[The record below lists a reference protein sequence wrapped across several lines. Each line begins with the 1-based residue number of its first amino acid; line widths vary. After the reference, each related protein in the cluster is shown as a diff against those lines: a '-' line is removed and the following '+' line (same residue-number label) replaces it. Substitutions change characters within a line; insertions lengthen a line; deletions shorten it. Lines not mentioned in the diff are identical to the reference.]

1 MSTESAA
8 LDRPD
13 SGANAVIPAD
23 TLVGGRFRVERP
35 ARHDGLSE
43 ILFAR
48 DEKTRKPIAIRVLSA
63 DFAGD
68 PRVFE
73 AVREEIKAAAK
84 LKHRSLVATY
94 GVGTHGTD
102 AHFIAC
108 EWVQGTALSEFIRR
122 RSEAGKPLSVRGVYN
137 VIAHVCKGIA
147 AVHEG
152 AAFHGALR
160 PSVVWISKSGRVKVG
175 DLGLGGALVSTG
187 RWNVL
192 PPEEQAFLA
201 PEVRAG
207 QAAGPQSDVWGV
219 GALLYVLLT
228 GRPPIDDRDDRAPP
242 SAVHPNAT
250 AELDEIVRR
259 CLSPDPS
266 ARYPTVGAI
275 ADALMPL
282 VASAPEPTES
292 DFDVD
297 LEVDVD
303 IAMSIIPSAPA
314 PSASNP
320 LAFAAAPT
328 PPAPAPAAT
337 KSAGVDFSDLMAK
350 LTKDDAARWMAV
362 KGGLDHGPFTM
373 RELVKLIVEGEILE
387 EHLLFN
393 MDTGE
398 RKALKEYPE
407 FGEFIQQ
414 YRIRKSEKDHAV
426 ALQRSEKVEKRSNV
440 AKFMILA
447 GVLGAVAIGV
457 TGYILTRQ
465 AAERRAARADEDLA
479 ALFESGQV
487 KISGT
492 ADILKAPR
500 GGARRGGKPGASG
513 GPGASSG
520 GGFTSYDDAM
530 NQAMELNLN
539 QAGGERQLSSEDV
552 AGVMNRKLNS
562 LFGCVGQE
570 LRGGGQLG
578 TVRIDIA
585 IMGSGQVMGAS
596 VNAGSPAFKQ
606 CISAK
611 MRQIQF
617 PSFPAPRMGARYS
630 FDVD

>member
-1 MSTESAA
+1 MSTEPAA
-8 LDRPD
+8 IDRPD
-13 SGANAVIPAD
+13 ADANAAIPAD

-35 ARHDGLSE
+35 ARHDGLSA

-73 AVREEIKAAAK
+73 AVREEIKSAAK

-122 RSEAGKPLSVRGVYN
+122 RTDAGKPLSVRGVYN
-137 VIAHVCKGIA
+137 VVAHVCKAIA

-152 AAFHGALR
+152 GAFHGALR

-175 DLGLGGALVSTG
+175 DLGLGSALVTTG
-187 RWNVL
+187 KWNVL
-192 PPEEQAFLA
+192 PADEQAFLA

-207 QAAGPQSDVWGV
+207 QAPGPQSDVWGV

-228 GRPPIDDRDDRAPP
+228 GRPPLDDRALP

-250 AELDEIVRR
+250 TELDDIVRR
-259 CLSPDPS
+259 CLSPAPS
-266 ARYPTVGAI
+266 ERYPTVNAI

-297 LEVDVD
+297 IEVDVD

-314 PSASNP
+314 PKASNP
-320 LAFAAAPT
+320 LAFAAGAA
-328 PPAPAPAAT
+328 PPAPPEP
-337 KSAGVDFSDLMAK
+337 KSAGVDFSDLMAQ

-387 EHLLFN
+387 SHLLFN

-398 RKALKEYPE
+398 RKSLKEYPE

-447 GVLGAVAIGV
+447 GILGAVAIGV

-465 AAERRAARADEDLA
+465 AAERRAARGDEDLA

-500 GGARRGGKPGASG
+500 GGGRRGGKPGASG
-513 GPGASSG
+513 GPGPASG

-570 LRGGGQLG
+570 LRGGSQLG

-596 VNAGSPAFKQ
+596 VNVGSPAFKQ